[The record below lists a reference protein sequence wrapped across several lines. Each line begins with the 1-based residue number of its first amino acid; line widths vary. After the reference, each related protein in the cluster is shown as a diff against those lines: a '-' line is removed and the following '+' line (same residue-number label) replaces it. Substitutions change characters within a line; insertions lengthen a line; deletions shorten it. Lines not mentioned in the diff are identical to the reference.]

1 MKYTRQQLIDKI
13 NKNDTDFFKNFYHEY
28 WEDEKPENHFEQ
40 VWKLNW
46 GDGNDLFVAIKFP
59 DEGITVY
66 MKGIYSS
73 YDDSYFSKV
82 SLAVPYKH
90 RKIISVSFQKEN
102 RFTET
107 RYRPAT
113 LDEIRDMRIDDILN

>member
-46 GDGNDLFVAIKFP
+46 GDGNDFASPLFVAIKFP

-82 SLAVPYKH
+82 SLAVP
-90 RKIISVSFQKEN
+90 FQH
-102 RFTET
+102 TET